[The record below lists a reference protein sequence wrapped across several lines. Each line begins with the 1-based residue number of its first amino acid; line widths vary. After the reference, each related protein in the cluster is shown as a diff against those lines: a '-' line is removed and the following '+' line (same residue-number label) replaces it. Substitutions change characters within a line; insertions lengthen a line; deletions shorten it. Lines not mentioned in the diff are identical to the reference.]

1 MAGKS
6 RIRRV
11 PEVVH
16 LLERAGRG
24 PVWGTESDDL
34 NATLLAWPAGE
45 ANPEHVNAER
55 DVLMVVVSGGG
66 SLEVDGEAH
75 ELAAGDAVLV
85 REGREQAARRRAGRD
100 PLPVRPSAPRRAP
113 DREGP
118 FVIRGALA
126 AALTPLTDGG
136 AALDEDAFP
145 PTPTSSSTAASPAS
159 SRSGRPARASR
170 CRCRSGGGRRRCWR
184 GAIAGRGVV
193 IAHCGAQT
201 TADTVEL
208 ASRAGE
214 DGAEAVAVIA
224 PPYYRLDD
232 RALLT
237 HLTAAARAA
246 EPLPFYVYEFAAASG
261 YPVPLPVL
269 AALREAAPNLAGLKV
284 SDTPWESF
292 AAYLVEGLDVF
303 VGPEAFISQGM
314 AAGAVGAVSALA
326 SAFPDRVAAAVRE
339 PEGEAAAGMADLR
352 AFVESLPRH
361 AALKHVVARR
371 GVPMREDVRP
381 PLRGLTDDE
390 RRRLDEWLDA

>member
-1 MAGKS
+1 
-6 RIRRV
+6 
-11 PEVVH
+11 
-16 LLERAGRG
+16 
-24 PVWGTESDDL
+24 
-34 NATLLAWPAGE
+34 
-45 ANPEHVNAER
+45 
-55 DVLMVVVSGGG
+55 
-66 SLEVDGEAH
+66 
-75 ELAAGDAVLV
+75 
-85 REGREQAARRRAGRD
+85 
-100 PLPVRPSAPRRAP
+100 
-113 DREGP
+113 
-118 FVIRGALA
+118 VIRGALA

-136 AALDEDAFP
+136 AALDEDAF
-145 PTPTSSSTAASPAS
+145 AAYADFLLD
-159 SRSGRPARASR
+159 
-170 CRCRSGGGRRRCWR
+170 GGVAGVLALGTTGEGISLAVPERRRATALLA

-214 DGAEAVAVIA
+214 DGADAVAVIA

-261 YPVPLPVL
+261 YPVPLPVV
-269 AALREAAPNLAGLKV
+269 AALREEAPNLAGLKV

-339 PEGEAAAGMADLR
+339 PQGEAAAGMADLR

-361 AALKHVVARR
+361 AALKRVVARR